1 MKNYYEFK
9 CSLGSAKAY
18 TTLEN
23 LFRIE
28 NHGFKLPDIFF
39 NIMYYISEG
48 KGNFL
53 SFSDAHKLLLVALE
67 ADMPDVKKR
76 KKFVDIFFN
85 ERRFVGISEVN
96 TFISEACRQPDIE
109 NDGDQPKKQEANP

>member
-18 TTLEN
+18 TTLE
-23 LFRIE
+23 I
-28 NHGFKLPDIFF
+28 F
-39 NIMYYISEG
+39 NIMNYISEG